1 MAQLLPFRQYDEHDV
16 VNVFAFSGALPIN
29 AGTLVRPVASGW
41 RTDEGNTELLGSVG
55 ASFANTVS
63 VRFGT
68 IPRVT
73 PAGTGESPVGMLL
86 YAVKEQDEN
95 GLLLKFNPRKA
106 AEMQVVLSGQTV
118 PIVTRGIFL
127 VSGQFNG
134 GALAGDP
141 LFPSGAGLWTTS
153 TTGQNNGPDQH
164 CNSKV
169 GKLLGAPNAKGHAL
183 VLLNIA

>member
-16 VNVFAFSGALPIN
+16 VNVFAFSGTLPVN
-29 AGTLVRPVASGW
+29 AGTLVKPVASGW
-41 RTDEGNTELLGSVG
+41 RTDEGDTQLLGSVG

-63 VRFGT
+63 VRYGT

-73 PAGTGESPVGMLL
+73 PAGTGDNVIGMLL
-86 YAVKEQDEN
+86 YQVAEQDEN
-95 GLLLKFNPRKA
+95 GQLLKFNPRKA

-118 PIVTRGIFL
+118 PFATRGIFL

-134 GALAGDP
+134 GAQAGDA
-141 LFPSGAGLWTTS
+141 LFPSGNGLWTTS
-153 TTGQNNGPDQH
+153 TTGQNNGANEH

-169 GKLLGAPNAKGHAL
+169 GKLLGAPNSKGCAL